1 MPVAK
6 IGKRGTLII
15 PAEIR
20 RRTGLKEGDDVLL
33 DVGEDGSIHMLKRPT
48 DFTSALRGL
57 YKDVWRGTHPETY
70 VAEERASWE
79 KD

>member
-6 IGKRGTLII
+6 IGKRGSLII

-20 RRTGLKEGDDVLL
+20 RRTGLKEGDDVLIE
-33 DVGEDGSIHMLKRPT
+33 VGEDGSIHLLKRPA
-48 DFTSALRGL
+48 DFTGALRGL
-57 YKDVWRGTHPETY
+57 YGEIWRGVDPETY
-70 VAEERASWE
+70 VAEERARWE